1 MVERKNTT
9 GSDQSKATI
18 RFVYVLWQ
26 KLLRERFYMSKLLAY
41 TTTKGEEIVERVKYI
56 FELRK
61 VDKEMRQRAAETK
74 ALQEYIAERKKELP
88 EVWGE

>member
-1 MVERKNTT
+1 
-9 GSDQSKATI
+9 
-18 RFVYVLWQ
+18 
-26 KLLRERFYMSKLLAY
+26 MSKLLAY
-41 TTTKGEEIVERVKYI
+41 TTTKGEEIVERIKFI

>member
-9 GSDQSKATI
+9 GSDQSSTTS
-18 RFVYVLWQ
+18 RFMYVLWQ
-26 KLLRERFYMSKLLAY
+26 KLLRERFYMSKLLEY
-41 TTTKGEEIVERVKYI
+41 TTTKGEEIVERIKYI

-61 VDKEMRQRAAETK
+61 ADKEMRQRAMDTK
-74 ALQEYIAERKKELP
+74 ALEEFIAERKRELP

>member
-1 MVERKNTT
+1 
-9 GSDQSKATI
+9 
-18 RFVYVLWQ
+18 
-26 KLLRERFYMSKLLAY
+26 MSKLLAY
-41 TTTKGEEIVERVKYI
+41 TITKGKEIVERVKYI

-74 ALQEYIAERKKELP
+74 ALQEYIAERKRELP